1 MKKWLVKYIEK
12 TPMGMSS
19 QRVATDEVWAKTARG
34 AIGQV
39 KREYREAFG
48 DYENYGI
55 VEIVS
60 CEECN

>member
-1 MKKWLVKYIEK
+1 
-12 TPMGMSS
+12 MSS

-48 DYENYGI
+48 DYEDYGI